1 MPCYTP
7 IILERFLDSLI
18 GLEKFCTFSRGQ
30 VTIRRS
36 KCLARAR
43 LLRPTLFCFPYLY
56 GAAIVEGMR
65 MRFASGRGSLPV
77 AVLLSVVMLFS
88 LRAGLA
94 QAGNPGNAAPET
106 QAAAPVSIQ
115 VHAAQPTG
123 PYTPIWNYFGADEPN
138 YVYAPNGKKL
148 LGELAA
154 LSPVPVY
161 YRPHNLFTT
170 GNGEGSLKW
179 GSTNV
184 YTEKP
189 DGTPVYD
196 FRITDQI
203 FDALIENHV
212 RPLIEIGFMPE
223 ALSTHPEP
231 YRHTFPKGDIFT
243 GWTYPPKD
251 ETKWSKLVAAYAAHL
266 RDRYGKQTATWL
278 WEVWNEPDIGYW
290 HGTPA
295 EYDRL
300 YDLTAAAIRQQL
312 PTAKIGGPEATG
324 VSDHSEPFL
333 RQFLDHCARGV
344 NAATGGTGAPLDFIS
359 YHPKGNPK
367 FVDGHVVMNVGA
379 QLRAVERGMQ
389 VISSYPE
396 WKHTPIILG
405 ESDPEGCAACH
416 GSQNG
421 YRNGP
426 LYGVSVA
433 EATMRIYELARKYDV
448 TVEGAVTWAF
458 EFEDQPA
465 FAGFRELATDGID
478 KPVLN
483 VFRMFGMLGGGR
495 AEQTSAANVFSDAA
509 WLATVSTGAL
519 SLDDVVEHSAT
530 GPPDVNAVA
539 TRNGEVVYILLWNY
553 HDADFPA
560 PAAQVHLTVD
570 GLRGLTVV
578 SSEFRMD
585 ATHSNAYQVWKQ
597 MGSPPQPTEKQ
608 VEELQN
614 TGMLQQTVPD
624 HALAL
629 RQGTADIDLTLPQ
642 QAVVL
647 VRLREVTV
655 QDFPPKL

>member
-1 MPCYTP
+1 MV
-7 IILERFLDSLI
+7 EAMKMRF
-18 GLEKFCTFSRGQ
+18 T
-30 VTIRRS
+30 
-36 KCLARAR
+36 RAR
-43 LLRPTLFCFPYLY
+43 ISS
-56 GAAIVEGMR
+56 AAPAFLALV
-65 MRFASGRGSLPV
+65 S
-77 AVLLSVVMLFS
+77 LLSLQADAVQSVLHDDWS
-88 LRAGLA
+88 A
-94 QAGNPGNAAPET
+94 QT

-115 VHAAQPTG
+115 VHAGKPTG
-123 PYTPIWNYFGADEPN
+123 TYTPIWNYFGADEPN
-138 YVYAPNGKKL
+138 YLYAPNGKKL
-148 LGELAA
+148 LEELAA

-170 GNGEGSLKW
+170 GNGDGSLKW

-189 DGTPVYD
+189 DGTPVYN
-196 FRITDQI
+196 FKITDQI
-203 FDALIENHV
+203 FDALIANHI

-223 ALSTHPEP
+223 ALSTHPVP

-266 RDRYGKQTATWL
+266 RDRYGSQTASWL

-312 PTAKIGGPEATG
+312 PAAKIGGPEATG

-333 RQFLDHCARGV
+333 RQFLEHCAHGV

-359 YHPKGNPK
+359 YHPKGSPK

-405 ESDPEGCAACH
+405 EFDPEGCAACQ

-433 EATMRIYELARKYDV
+433 EATMRTYELARKYGL
-448 TVEGAVTWAF
+448 TVQGAVTWAF

-495 AEQTSAANVFSDAA
+495 AAQTSSGNAIPGAS
-509 WLATVSTGAL
+509 WLATESTGAL
-519 SLDDVVEHSAT
+519 PLSDVVKNSVAVL
-530 GPPDVNAVA
+530 PDVNAVA
-539 TRNGEVVYILLWNY
+539 TRNGEEVDVLLWNY
-553 HDADFPA
+553 HDADVAAA
-560 PAAQVHLTVD
+560 PVQIDVTVD
-570 GLRGLTVV
+570 GLAGDEALVN
-578 SSEFRMD
+578 EFRMD
-585 ATHSNAYQVWKQ
+585 SSHSNAYQAWQ
-597 MGSPPQPTEKQ
+597 LIGSPAQPTPEQ
-608 VEELQN
+608 IEQLQKA
-614 TGMLQQTVPD
+614 GALDQTVLNPNPAL
-624 HALAL
+624 HHGEASLAL
-629 RQGTADIDLTLPQ
+629 SLPRQGVMLI
-642 QAVVL
+642 
-647 VRLREVTV
+647 RLRTRK
-655 QDFPPKL
+655 QPR